1 MLSRKILLFKHQG
14 SSIIFCLESSYTLFR
29 LKSNIFQFYFLGI
42 VDKISCIYMYSII
55 NQISK
60 NISNGW
66 LLKYFIK
73 KESND
78 MNTCRPTINYYR
90 FYQIRNEIF
99 SDERQCLFVI
109 VSFWLHKFNLSL
121 VGNCLILSNSVLSG
135 KL

>member
-1 MLSRKILLFKHQG
+1 MLSRKILFFKHQG

-66 LLKYFIK
+66 LFKYFIK
-73 KESND
+73 KEGND

-109 VSFWLHKFNLSL
+109 VSFWLHKFNLSM